1 MTTPQALLKSVFGFD
16 GFRAG
21 QEEIVSAMCAGEPV
35 LAIMPTG
42 GGKSLCYQLP
52 ALMGEGLTLV
62 ISPLIALMR
71 DQVAALREAGVAA
84 HAITSANTPEENEAI
99 MAEARSGALRL
110 LYLAPERLGSTVTRS
125 LLRDAKV
132 ARIAVDEAHCVS
144 QWGHDFRPDY
154 LAIGEL
160 QRWLGAPLGGVLAP
174 ADLELEAALS
184 EVLHEAAREQLVT
197 SAHDVGAG
205 GLLVTLVESC
215 LAGDIGADVALE
227 GPIADLSATQQ
238 LCSESPGRVVVTVPS
253 SAVRDL
259 ATLCADAG
267 VPIQDIGTVGGS
279 RLIIRGLVD
288 LPLDEL
294 RAAHSGGLTELRGS

>member
-99 MAEARSGALRL
+99 MAEARSGEIGPVMKRLRAQGVQPVSLCITATRHFRTLYTAASDPGGAAQGMGRLRPPVFGPRRDRMLRQAQNWGAPKLQDALSL
-110 LYLAPERLGSTVTRS
+110 LTETDLQLRSAGQRAPEMALVERALIRL
-125 LLRDAKV
+125 AMM
-132 ARIAVDEAHCVS
+132 
-144 QWGHDFRPDY
+144 
-154 LAIGEL
+154 
-160 QRWLGAPLGGVLAP
+160 
-174 ADLELEAALS
+174 
-184 EVLHEAAREQLVT
+184 AAR
-197 SAHDVGAG
+197 
-205 GLLVTLVESC
+205 
-215 LAGDIGADVALE
+215 
-227 GPIADLSATQQ
+227 
-238 LCSESPGRVVVTVPS
+238 
-253 SAVRDL
+253 
-259 ATLCADAG
+259 
-267 VPIQDIGTVGGS
+267 
-279 RLIIRGLVD
+279 
-288 LPLDEL
+288 
-294 RAAHSGGLTELRGS
+294 